1 MSNFYQHS
9 SPCAHTQRGLT
20 LVEIL
25 VALMI
30 SAFLIAGVI
39 QLFIGSKQT
48 YRGHDA
54 LSRIQENGRFALD
67 SMARDIRMAGYAPF
81 DPERPATLGPPV
93 VSSNPVQIRVRW
105 RDPGTGPLQCNP
117 ADGSGIC
124 DRTYSMVCRG
134 GETPPCTGINMGD
147 LMLRH
152 ELIGGNQS
160 FIEGVADMQIT
171 CVGNNPPCTPR
182 GECPAGVCSV
192 TIDLLLVSLD
202 RFIATE
208 SQTVTFPPGANPA
221 NNYTA
226 PDRRLVQV
234 FSTTVAIR
242 NPNF

>member
-1 MSNFYQHS
+1 MSNLYQHS
-9 SPCAHTQRGLT
+9 SPFAHTQRGLT

-93 VSSNPVQIRVRW
+93 VSSNPVQIHVRW

-134 GETPPCTGINMGD
+134 GESPPCTGVNMGD

-160 FIEGVADMQIT
+160 FIEGVADMRIT
-171 CVGNNPPCTPR
+171 NLANSIR
-182 GECPAGVCSV
+182 
-192 TIDLLLVSLD
+192 IDLLLVSLD

-208 SQTVTFPPGANPA
+208 PQTVTFPPGANPA

-242 NPNF
+242 NR

>member
-1 MSNFYQHS
+1 MSNLHQYA
-9 SPCAHTQRGLT
+9 SPGIHAQRGLT

-25 VALMI
+25 VALVI

-39 QLFIGSKQT
+39 QLFVGSKQT

-54 LSRIQENGRFALD
+54 LSRIQENGRLALD
-67 SMARDIRMAGYAPF
+67 NMARDIRMAGYAPF
-81 DPERPATLGPPV
+81 DPASPATLGPPV
-93 VSSNPVQIRVRW
+93 VSGNPAQIRVRW

-124 DRTYSMVCRG
+124 DRTYSIVCRG

-147 LMLRH
+147 LMVQH
-152 ELIGGNQS
+152 ELVGGTQS
-160 FIEGVADMQIT
+160 LIEGVADMRIT
-171 CVGNNPPCTPR
+171 NLVNSIR
-182 GECPAGVCSV
+182 
-192 TIDLLLVSLD
+192 IDLLLVSLD
-202 RFIATE
+202 RFVATAP
-208 SQTVTFPPGANPA
+208 QTVTFPPGADPA

-242 NPNF
+242 NR